1 MRSFPDFEE
10 TLVEGG
16 LHMRA
21 MRLVGIS
28 VLACLVGASAMA
40 QVSVTKPPD
49 VGPYWQPLGLPN
61 GTYVYTSDFVAP
73 SSGSPASL
81 GVWLR
86 LIDGAPPPVRFQVWG
101 TTGGAPNPGAVL
113 ATTAAVAHP
122 ATDTLTLFT
131 VPVDGVPAT
140 LQSGQRYWL
149 VATVVGES
157 GNGSY
162 QVGGHTQNSAYP
174 DNGTFWYSNDSAG
187 IDFDGQNLTPQMA
200 FVVTLGRQAPE
211 PIPATGTVG
220 LVLLLAALAGA
231 GVFVLRRV

>member
-1 MRSFPDFEE
+1 
-10 TLVEGG
+10 
-16 LHMRA
+16 MRA
-21 MRLVGIS
+21 FRFTAIA

-49 VGPYWQPLGLPN
+49 VGPYWQPLGLPG

-73 SSGSPASL
+73 ANGSPTSL

-86 LIDGAPPPVRFQVWG
+86 LYSGATPPVRFQIWG
-101 TTGGAPNPGAVL
+101 TTGSAPNPGAVL
-113 ATTAAVAHP
+113 ASTPAVAHP
-122 ATDTLTLFT
+122 ASDTLTLFT
-131 VPVDGVPAT
+131 ASVQGTPTA
-140 LQSGQRYWL
+140 LQAGQRYWL

-157 GNGSY
+157 GNGAY

-174 DNGTFWYSNDSAG
+174 DNGTFWYSNDPAG
-187 IDFDGQNLTPQMA
+187 ISFDGQSLTPQMA

-211 PIPATGTVG
+211 PIPATGAVG

-231 GVFVLRRV
+231 GVLVLRRV